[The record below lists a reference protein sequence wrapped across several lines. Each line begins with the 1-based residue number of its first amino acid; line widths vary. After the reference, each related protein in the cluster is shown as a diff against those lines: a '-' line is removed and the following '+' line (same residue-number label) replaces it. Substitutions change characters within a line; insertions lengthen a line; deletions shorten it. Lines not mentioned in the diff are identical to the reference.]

1 MRMAPGARTSLA
13 MAIRSGFGQIGFDE
27 IRKIWSV
34 ASTSQ
39 IEADTESRQQ
49 EDTMGPEKIS
59 TEIEPRPI
67 AIQEPDPAI
76 APHPEPDPDAPIAPG
91 IDHGEP
97 QIRPGGP
104 HRKGYKRMRRN

>member
-1 MRMAPGARTSLA
+1 MRMARGSRTSLA
-13 MAIRSGFGQIGFDE
+13 MTIRPGFRQIGSDE
-27 IRKIWSV
+27 IRKIWSP
-34 ASTSQ
+34 ASTSH
-39 IEADTESRQQ
+39 IEDGTKGRQQ

-76 APHPEPDPDAPIAPG
+76 APDPEPDPDAPIAPG